1 MRPTLLRPQPPRQ
14 LAQLGR
20 PAGVL
25 ATGAIGYLDAAEDD
39 RRRWIAGLRSLLDG
53 LNAPLQVLIDFVPG
67 TGDAQPHSP
76 ALTESLPATP
86 VRRELDLAFAQTLRD
101 SRSTQRRD
109 VHLVADPSAIETLE
123 RALRELGVPDVRQIN
138 WQPPAGLLFGKE
150 MSGSVQD
157 CQGCHRTWWLER
169 FPGVELMPGWL
180 LRLVPDGL
188 RLTLSWHAERLPTAW
203 VVDYLQRQLVNM
215 RAAQMHSAGGVGD
228 PQIEGAAPAAEALQQ
243 RLTAS
248 QESAFHVSLYLTL
261 CTPSAEEL
269 EAATVRVEA
278 AGRSAL
284 CQLLPATFRQLDG
297 RLSTLPLARD
307 PLGRRR
313 VLDTSAL
320 VTMFPWFDADLQE
333 PAGLVI
339 GASRA
344 TGQPVMIDP
353 FDDRRYA
360 NANIGVFGHS
370 GAGKTY
376 LLSTLAMG
384 ALGLGAQVF
393 IIDPEHEYG
402 RLAQELGGLDVALA
416 LGSGHSI
423 NVLDL
428 RGGAADEST
437 TGSAVADAVE
447 LCGVL
452 CGDLDEADR
461 ALLELAIRETLGSAV
476 QPVLADVVGRLPGE
490 SRVGRVLG
498 RWVQGSL
505 GQIFSRPTNIDLEAP
520 LIAFGMRELRAE
532 MVAPV
537 HYLLAEALWSQIKN
551 RDRRRLL
558 VIDELGLLFDDPTVR
573 RFVVALAR
581 RIRKYNGGLVFATQ
595 NPGDLLS
602 GDAGAVVAT
611 NPALHFFGAQR
622 PGEAAKLQRAFHLS
636 ETQTAGLES
645 ARRGE
650 FLLAAGADRLPIR
663 VQAPTWQAA
672 AMRRARGPPHIA
684 IAERSRGLLIG
695 AGGPCWCVGPGSW
708 AGAQRAAR
716 SRALAQRPFAAPARP
731 FEPSEPGR
739 WSARARRRMRSG
751 CRRSPRWRYLGGHA
765 ACARAS
771 RGARPAP

>member
-14 LAQLGR
+14 LAELGR

-150 MSGSVQD
+150 TPSRVQD
-157 CQGCHRTWWLER
+157 CQGWHRTWWLER

-360 NANIGVFGHS
+360 NAKAFVSQYVIPS
-370 GAGKTY
+370 GTRSILEHVDQ
-376 LLSTLAMG
+376 LLL
-384 ALGLGAQVF
+384 
-393 IIDPEHEYG
+393 
-402 RLAQELGGLDVALA
+402 
-416 LGSGHSI
+416 
-423 NVLDL
+423 
-428 RGGAADEST
+428 
-437 TGSAVADAVE
+437 
-447 LCGVL
+447 
-452 CGDLDEADR
+452 
-461 ALLELAIRETLGSAV
+461 
-476 QPVLADVVGRLPGE
+476 
-490 SRVGRVLG
+490 SRVGPEV
-498 RWVQGSL
+498 
-505 GQIFSRPTNIDLEAP
+505 
-520 LIAFGMRELRAE
+520 EL
-532 MVAPV
+532 
-537 HYLLAEALWSQIKN
+537 K
-551 RDRRRLL
+551 
-558 VIDELGLLFDDPTVR
+558 
-573 RFVVALAR
+573 
-581 RIRKYNGGLVFATQ
+581 
-595 NPGDLLS
+595 
-602 GDAGAVVAT
+602 DAG
-611 NPALHFFGAQR
+611 G
-622 PGEAAKLQRAFHLS
+622 GS
-636 ETQTAGLES
+636 SG
-645 ARRGE
+645 
-650 FLLAAGADRLPIR
+650 AAGFSSRTR
-663 VQAPTWQAA
+663 S
-672 AMRRARGPPHIA
+672 MRRCR
-684 IAERSRGLLIG
+684 
-695 AGGPCWCVGPGSW
+695 VGP
-708 AGAQRAAR
+708 R
-716 SRALAQRPFAAPARP
+716 
-731 FEPSEPGR
+731 
-739 WSARARRRMRSG
+739 
-751 CRRSPRWRYLGGHA
+751 
-765 ACARAS
+765 
-771 RGARPAP
+771 